1 MDWSNPS
8 RTGTSVG
15 THAREGWIHSEG
27 LRLRYVEWGNLN
39 APPIV
44 ALHGLRS
51 FAYTWEPVALPLADR
66 FRVIALD
73 QRGRGESDWDP
84 QRRYYAEHYVRD
96 LEALVD
102 RLDLARF
109 VLIGHSMGGSN
120 AFVYAGAH
128 PDRLAGL
135 VIEDMGP
142 GASAGGAGAERI
154 RRELLATPARFA
166 GWSEAAAF
174 WRSQRPDV
182 PDAAISARV
191 QHSMRQAADGA
202 VVWRHDAEG
211 IAAARLAATPQQL
224 VDLWPHVESL
234 RIPTLL
240 LRGARS
246 DFLTADTARAM
257 VQRNPVIRLVEVPG
271 ASHYV
276 HDDNFGGFEAALQ
289 VYLVDPS
296 LAAWAGRRAR

>member
-1 MDWSNPS
+1 MA
-8 RTGTSVG
+8 
-15 THAREGWIHSEG
+15 THARDGWFHSEG
-27 LRLRYVEWGNLN
+27 LRLRYVEWGAAD
-39 APPIV
+39 APAIV

-66 FRVIALD
+66 FRIIALD

-102 RLDLARF
+102 HLALGRF
-109 VLIGHSMGGSN
+109 ILVGHSMGGAN

-128 PDRLAGL
+128 PERVAAL

-154 RRELLATPARFA
+154 RRELLATPTRFA
-166 GWSEAAAF
+166 DGDAAIAF
-174 WRSQRPDV
+174 WRSQRPNV
-182 PDAAISARV
+182 PDAALAARV
-191 QHSMRQAADGA
+191 QHSMKRAEDGNG

-211 IAAARLAATPQQL
+211 IAAARLAATPEQL

-234 RIPTLL
+234 RVPTLL
-240 LRGARS
+240 LHGARS
-246 DFLTADTARAM
+246 DFLTAATARAM
-257 VQRNPVIRLVEVPG
+257 VQRNPVIRLVDVPD

-276 HDDNFGGFEAALQ
+276 HDDNLAGFEAALHA
-289 VYLVDPS
+289 YLAESS
-296 LAAWAGRRAR
+296 LAALARPRAR